1 MLYRTKIAILFSV
14 LFLKTILIAQNA
26 QVDSLIQYV
35 NTAKDDT
42 VKVKTLINIS
52 FKMRTTNPKAGLE
65 YAQEAIDLSKAIGWK
80 PGIGKG
86 YNSLGTNYKALSEY
100 TKALESY
107 QRGLTIAEDLNS
119 KKEIAIFLMNIGSIY
134 RPLHDFDK
142 ALDHYK
148 KALVIAEQI
157 NEKKTIAQLYGN
169 MGVVYFEIGNYTE
182 QLAVNEKALKIFREI
197 KDIDNESWILSNL
210 GDLYAVQ
217 GDFEKALETQKT
229 AIKLYDQ
236 MGNLSYKSSS
246 LDNIGMY
253 YFQMAQKET
262 NTEKRKKWLKS
273 SIEYYNQAAEILK
286 EINDIDYLKQ
296 VYLNLSNSQI
306 LLGDYKSALENS
318 QIYNNLKDSIFSIE
332 AKESVAN
339 LETQRELEVKDKEI
353 VIQQLKKRTERI
365 YMFAGVLFLLVIIG
379 FIAAGY
385 RSQKRSK
392 EMISVQKNIVEEK
405 QKEIVDSINYAK
417 RIQYALLAHHEFL
430 NEHLPDHFV
439 LFKPKDIVSG
449 DFYWA
454 TATADHFYLAVCDST
469 GHGVPGAFMSLLS
482 ISFLNEAINEKRI
495 TEPDQVFNFV
505 RSRLIDNISGEGQ
518 KDGFDGILI
527 CLDKKNKKLSYA
539 AANNAP
545 VLVRNSTITKLE
557 NDRMPVGAGEKT
569 NSFRL
574 FNIQLEQNDCLYLYT
589 DGFSDQFGGPAG
601 KKFMSKNL
609 NNLIL
614 DIHEKPPKDQ
624 QELLFASFNKWKGQL
639 DQVDDI
645 CLIGL
650 KI

>member
-1 MLYRTKIAILFSV
+1 MAILFSV
-14 LFLKTILIAQNA
+14 LFLNTVITAQNT

-42 VKVKTLINIS
+42 VKVKTLINLS
-52 FKMRTTNPKAGLE
+52 FKMRTTNPKAGLQ
-65 YAQEAIDLSKAIGWK
+65 YAQQAIDLATAIGWK

-100 TKALESY
+100 TKALQSY

-169 MGVVYFEIGNYTE
+169 MGVVYFEMGNYAE
-182 QLAVNEKALKIFREI
+182 QLVVNEKALKIFREI

-217 GDFEKALETQKT
+217 GDYDKALETQKT

-262 NTEKRKKWLKS
+262 NTEKRKKLLQS

-430 NEHLPDHFV
+430 KEHLPDHFV

-527 CLDKKNKKLSYA
+527 CLDKTNKKLSYA

-545 VLVRNSTITKLE
+545 VLVRNKTVIKLE

-569 NSFRL
+569 DSFRL
-574 FNIQLEQNDCLYLYT
+574 FTVQLEENDCLYLYT
-589 DGFSDQFGGPAG
+589 DGFADQFGGTSG

-614 DIHEKPPKDQ
+614 DIHNKPLKDQ
-624 QELLFASFNKWKGQL
+624 RELLFASFNKWKGQL
-639 DQVDDI
+639 DQVDDVCI
-645 CLIGL
+645 VGL